1 MLSLP
6 YPLILASGSPR
17 RKEILQMVGLDFE
30 VVPSRYEEPSHSTRL
45 IDPQS
50 FAEEL
55 AFEKGREVYGRLQR
69 EVLVLAADTIG
80 VLGDQVLEK
89 PRDKE
94 DARRMLQLLS
104 GRQHTVITSIALF
117 SPQRQPVLESVSTK
131 VSFYSMSEQDIEQ
144 YLLTGEYTD
153 KAAAYAIQG
162 SAAVFVEKIVGDYW
176 NVVGLP
182 IATVWKLLKAASSRE
197 ID

>member
-1 MLSLP
+1 
-6 YPLILASGSPR
+6 
-17 RKEILQMVGLDFE
+17 MVGLDFE
-30 VVPSRYEEPSHSTRL
+30 VVPSWYEEPSHSTRL

-89 PRDKE
+89 PKDKE

-104 GRQHTVITSIALF
+104 GRQHTVITSLALF

-131 VSFYSMSEQDIEQ
+131 VSFYPLTEEDIEQ

-162 SAAVFVEKIVGDYW
+162 SAAVFVEKIIGDYW

-182 IATVWKLLKAASSRE
+182 IATVWKLLKATNTRE